1 MGGAAMT
8 GLILLFFLAALVAYF
23 ISRGRR
29 KIGLPFAGKHWTTII
44 VVFVL
49 VVVIAYAAQYGK

>member
-29 KIGLPFAGKHWTTII
+29 RIGLPFAGKHWKTII
-44 VVFVL
+44 VAFVL
-49 VVVIAYAAQYGK
+49 VVVVIYAAQYGH